1 MPSEY
6 VAVHRVLPVTT
17 TRGSYDLD
25 RELYATQ
32 DVAYGATITPPE
44 VKSNEA
50 YVFQGWQD
58 VPATMPAHDIN
69 IYGAM
74 KATSIAAVRCESS
87 SSQREVYTLSGIRL
101 SSSGK
106 LSRGVYVM
114 DGKRVLVK

>member
-1 MPSEY
+1 MPAEN
-6 VAVHRVLPVTT
+6 VTVNAVFTVNKYKVF
-17 TRGSYDLD
+17 YYLD

-44 VKSNEA
+44 VESNEA

-74 KATSIAAVRCESS
+74 KATSIDAVCLDGSS
-87 SSQREVYTLSGIRL
+87 GQRVVYTLSGIRL
-101 SSSGK
+101 SSSGS
-106 LSRGVYVM
+106 LPRGVYIM
-114 DGKRVLVK
+114 DGKRILVK